1 MATDPSLHI
10 QSIICQNAEEITN
23 TYTYIYLYVYVYVYL
38 YRTYTV
44 GAVSITNAKSIT
56 NGGFAA
62 IFTVKK
68 IFFRLYFLIINFK
81 EFYKRNKKKKFEIFV
96 LIVKKT

>member
-10 QSIICQNAEEITN
+10 QSIICQNSEEITN
-23 TYTYIYLYVYVYVYL
+23 LYTYIYLYVYVYVYL
-38 YRTYTV
+38 YPTYTV

-68 IFFRLYFLIINFK
+68 IFFSTLH
-81 EFYKRNKKKKFEIFV
+81 FYHKFQGILQKKQEEKV
-96 LIVKKT
+96 